1 MVLAFAGDS
10 TITRFLVI
18 SRKLV
23 KTLKTGTKV
32 KQLPIQITFRH
43 YRAKSYFDMMELEG
57 RKKRYSLIVC
67 KNENSLS
74 LFCLPLYTFFSL
86 IGETGKR

>member
-18 SRKLV
+18 SRKLI

-32 KQLPIQITFRH
+32 KQLTIQITFRH
-43 YRAKSYFDMMELEG
+43 YQVKSYLAAMEPEG
-57 RKKRYSLIVC
+57 
-67 KNENSLS
+67 KNNKHI
-74 LFCLPLYTFFSL
+74 YD
-86 IGETGKR
+86 